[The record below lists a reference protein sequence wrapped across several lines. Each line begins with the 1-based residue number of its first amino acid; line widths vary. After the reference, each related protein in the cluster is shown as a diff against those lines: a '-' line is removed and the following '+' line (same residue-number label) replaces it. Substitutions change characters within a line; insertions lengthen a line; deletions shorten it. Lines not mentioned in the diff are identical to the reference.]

1 MRMLSSSTR
10 LDLRKAKVLLVDDN
24 PQSLELM
31 SQVLVG
37 FRVGRIA
44 TCRSAEEARETVAAV
59 AYDLIIID
67 GEMPEE
73 DGISLARHIRSQREA
88 PNFTA
93 PIVVVSG
100 HTPVEKVTTARDA
113 GANFVVKKPIAP
125 GVLLSRIEWLAR
137 NNRQFV
143 TTESY
148 CGPDRRIKQQLLP
161 EGIPE
166 RRSSAIALVSNPVR
180 AMSQDEVD
188 SLFG

>member
-1 MRMLSSSTR
+1 MLSSSTR

-31 SQVLVG
+31 TQVLMG
-37 FRVGRIA
+37 FRVGRITA
-44 TCRSAEEARETVAAV
+44 CRSAEEARESASAV
-59 AYDLIIID
+59 PYDLLIID
-67 GEMPEE
+67 DEMPEE
-73 DGISLARHIRSQREA
+73 DGISLTRHIRRQPEG

-93 PIVVVSG
+93 PIVMVSG
-100 HTPVEKVTTARDA
+100 NTPLEKVITARDA
-113 GANFVVKKPIAP
+113 GANMIVKKPIAP